1 VFVLIV
7 EIDLASFE
15 REAERFVEG
24 IQRGMLDVA
33 RQTAL
38 DGAEHARATGRFQD
52 HSGADGLRGSIRV
65 LSSGRIARGGEA
77 SFGTTKSYGRF
88 VESGTAPHEIRTRRA
103 GALRWEQ
110 GGEIRFARV
119 VHHPGGR
126 AFPFM
131 GPAAIKAEA
140 VLYARAQALV
150 AREIARAG

>member
-1 VFVLIV
+1 MLTI

-33 RQTAL
+33 QQTAL
-38 DGAEHARATGRFQD
+38 DGAEHARAVGQFKD
-52 HSGADGLRGSIRV
+52 HSGELRGSIRV

-77 SFGTTKSYGRF
+77 TFGTTKSYGRF

-119 VHHPGGR
+119 VYHPGGR